1 MPTGKTVAH
10 APPGEH
16 GSAAARPED
25 DSELRYLLL
34 AAQREGSRYMAGQ
47 LRPLNLTPAQAE
59 IMLVLAERPPLTLA
73 EVGRLI
79 VCESNSPSRIVDT
92 LVKRGMVSRTP
103 GQVDRRV
110 VYLGLTPQGQDLLPK
125 LKEIDTA
132 MDAAAAG
139 QLSTDEKQ
147 VMIQALR
154 RIVDG
159 TVSGAA
165 LAARF
170 HD

>member
-1 MPTGKTVAH
+1 MPTPKTVAH
-10 APPGEH
+10 APPGPH
-16 GSAAARPED
+16 APDAARQD
-25 DSELRYLLL
+25 DSELRYLMLG
-34 AAQREGSRYMAGQ
+34 AQREGARYMAGQ
-47 LRPLNLTPAQAE
+47 LRPLNLTPAQSE
-59 IMLVLAERPPLTLA
+59 IMLVLAERAPLTLA

-103 GQVDRRV
+103 GQADRRV
-110 VYLGLTPQGQDLLPK
+110 VYLGLTAQGRELLPK
-125 LKEIDTA
+125 LQEIDA
-132 MDAAAAG
+132 AVDAAAAG
-139 QLSTDEKQ
+139 RLGADEKQ

-170 HD
+170 HG

>member
-1 MPTGKTVAH
+1 MPTAKTVAH
-10 APPGEH
+10 APSGAPVP
-16 GSAAARPED
+16 AVARPQD

-34 AAQREGSRYMAGQ
+34 AAQREGARYMAGQ
-47 LRPLNLTPAQAE
+47 LRSLNLTPAQAE
-59 IMLVLAERPPLTLA
+59 IMIVLAERAPLTLA

-110 VYLGLTPQGQDLLPK
+110 VYLGLTPQGRDLLPE
-125 LKEIDTA
+125 LQEIDAA

-139 QLSTDEKQ
+139 RLSAEDKQL
-147 VMIQALR
+147 MIGALR
-154 RIVDG
+154 QILAG

-170 HD
+170 HG